1 MLKTTRVVIV
11 TTFSVVWQ
19 LPLLVASGTN
29 NWKTKNVPVGS
40 TFANWVS
47 MSVEIVEA
55 VEHMDDI
62 DEDIFKE
69 DIL

>member
-1 MLKTTRVVIV
+1 
-11 TTFSVVWQ
+11 
-19 LPLLVASGTN
+19 
-29 NWKTKNVPVGS
+29 VGS

-47 MSVEIVEA
+47 TSVEIVEV

-69 DIL
+69 DILQQL